1 VVQQLY
7 QQHYLTPRFFFLLTQ
22 LRIMTAG
29 KIHIASTNQNGTKVH
44 MLKNSH
50 QILSCNSVLIF
61 GLFSIISLF
70 YSSVY
75 LPTQIYGSTDSSS
88 AMDDTEQNND
98 KIPFILP
105 DISSTDSDLNDVN
118 DNDNAESDDDATS
131 KDNSRDNRDTDEE
144 NGKEASDEDASD
156 SGEDF
161 DSGDSLLPFP

>member
-1 VVQQLY
+1 MRLRY
-7 QQHYLTPRFFFLLTQ
+7 E
-22 LRIMTAG
+22 RIMTAG
-29 KIHIASTNQNGTKVH
+29 KIQIASAIKKELKVH
-44 MLKNSH
+44 MLRNSH
-50 QILSCNSVLIF
+50 QIFSCNSVLIF

-88 AMDDTEQNND
+88 AMNDTEQNND
-98 KIPFILP
+98 KTPFILP

-131 KDNSRDNRDTDEE
+131 RDNSGDNRDTD
-144 NGKEASDEDASD
+144 KESEKEVSDEDASD

-161 DSGDSLLPFP
+161 DTGDSLLPFP

>member
-1 VVQQLY
+1 
-7 QQHYLTPRFFFLLTQ
+7 
-22 LRIMTAG
+22 MTAG
-29 KIHIASTNQNGTKVH
+29 KIQIASAIKKELKVH
-44 MLKNSH
+44 MLRNSH
-50 QILSCNSVLIF
+50 QIFSCNSVLIF

-88 AMDDTEQNND
+88 AMNDTEQNND
-98 KIPFILP
+98 KTPFILP

-131 KDNSRDNRDTDEE
+131 RDNSGDNRDTD
-144 NGKEASDEDASD
+144 KESEKEVSDEDASD

-161 DSGDSLLPFP
+161 DTGDSLLPFP

>member
-1 VVQQLY
+1 
-7 QQHYLTPRFFFLLTQ
+7 
-22 LRIMTAG
+22 MTAG
-29 KIHIASTNQNGTKVH
+29 KIQIASAIKKELKVH
-44 MLKNSH
+44 MLRNSH
-50 QILSCNSVLIF
+50 QIFSCNSVLIF

-88 AMDDTEQNND
+88 AMNDTEQNND
-98 KIPFILP
+98 KTPFILP

-131 KDNSRDNRDTDEE
+131 RDNSWDNRDTDKESE
-144 NGKEASDEDASD
+144 KEASDEDASD

-161 DSGDSLLPFP
+161 DTGDSLLPFP

>member
-1 VVQQLY
+1 VVPQLY
-7 QQHYLTPRFFFLLTQ
+7 QQHYLKTPRFFFLLTQ
-22 LRIMTAG
+22 LRIMTTG
-29 KIHIASTNQNGTKVH
+29 KIHIGSANQNGTH

-50 QILSCNSVLIF
+50 QILSCDSVLIF

-75 LPTQIYGSTDSSS
+75 LPTQIYGSTDSTS

-105 DISSTDSDLNDVN
+105 EFASIDSDLNDVN

-131 KDNSRDNRDTDEE
+131 RDNSNDNRDTDEE
-144 NGKEASDEDASD
+144 NEKEASDEDASD

-161 DSGDSLLPFP
+161 DSKDSLLPFP

>member
-1 VVQQLY
+1 MRLRY
-7 QQHYLTPRFFFLLTQ
+7 E
-22 LRIMTAG
+22 RIMTAG
-29 KIHIASTNQNGTKVH
+29 KIQIASAIKKELKVH
-44 MLKNSH
+44 MLRNSH
-50 QILSCNSVLIF
+50 QIFSCNSVLIF

-88 AMDDTEQNND
+88 AMNDTEQNND
-98 KIPFILP
+98 KTPFILP

-131 KDNSRDNRDTDEE
+131 RDNSGDNRDTD
-144 NGKEASDEDASD
+144 KESEKVASDEDASD

-161 DSGDSLLPFP
+161 DTGDSLLPFP